1 MKIIR
6 AAVSL
11 SVVSGLFVVLAPAC
25 AKCGEK
31 AARQATEKA
40 LETAVEK
47 ASGGKVN
54 IDVSEN
60 IDLSGLP
67 DFLKYPQAKA
77 TARWSI
83 SGEQGTGTAFSL
95 ETADARPSVVAWYKS
110 SLQSAGWKQ
119 IAVLE
124 TADGTT
130 LSYGAEG
137 EGKGCSVTVST
148 DDSKT
153 LITVMYTTK

>member
-6 AAVSL
+6 VAVSL
-11 SVVSGLFVVLAPAC
+11 SAVCSLFIMLVPAC

-31 AARQATEKA
+31 AARQVTQKA

-47 ASGGKVN
+47 ASGGKAN
-54 IDVSEN
+54 IEVSEN

-67 DFLKYPQAKA
+67 DYLKYPQAKA
-77 TARWSI
+77 TARWSVT
-83 SGEQGTGTAFSL
+83 GEQGTGTAFSL

-110 SLQSAGWKQ
+110 SLEAAGWKQ
-119 IAVLE
+119 TAIFE

-130 LSYGAEG
+130 LSYGAKG

-148 DDSKT
+148 GDSKT